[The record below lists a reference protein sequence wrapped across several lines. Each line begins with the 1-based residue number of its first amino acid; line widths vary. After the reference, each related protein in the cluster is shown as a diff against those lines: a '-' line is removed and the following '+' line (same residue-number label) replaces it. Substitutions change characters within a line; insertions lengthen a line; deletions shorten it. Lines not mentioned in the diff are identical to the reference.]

1 MQTAW
6 SILALAL
13 FLTNGSPQDQ
23 PEPAI
28 PRLKI
33 TFKIND
39 SCPPSE
45 PKTTV
50 ETPEP
55 DTCSKPAQEVV
66 ECRKPWQLSLPEAIR
81 ITLENADF
89 IRVVGD
95 ENDACLCVCPMTG
108 CLDAEYTPTEV
119 ACDDDADGASM
130 EFKADATALVR
141 SVEQQ
146 YWNLYVARVHLGC
159 AERAAGIAEEIVGR
173 KLFDLMCHASRSE
186 LADAADRLEELSA
199 DVARGASSVADAEL
213 QLRAVMGLPSSE
225 TRRIA
230 TVSEP
235 IAAWIVHGVK
245 TAVKKA
251 NRAKRKANETDE
263 DRLTV
268 QGATDSLPELVRAVS
283 TDYKS
288 YEKARKMVKADAK
301 RLAHESRLFEKGRI
315 TAGRFL
321 DCVRQHAA
329 SVTREA
335 GCLAAY
341 NITLAALGEASG
353 TLLAMRDVVI
363 ADQPDRAVSSHAV
376 GVKKDDEARTTSFES
391 EKPAVSEVPAIP
403 VLPELE
409 PESANQTPSTKAPDD
424 DDKKVI
430 FKFSLGGLKC
440 EVRSE

>member
-23 PEPAI
+23 PEPAS

-39 SCPPSE
+39 SCPPPE
-45 PKTTV
+45 PKTTA

-55 DTCSKPAQEVV
+55 DTCSKPVQQVV
-66 ECRKPWQLSLPEAIR
+66 ECREPWQLTLPEAIR

-89 IRVVGD
+89 IRIVGD
-95 ENDACLCVCPMTG
+95 ADDDCLCVCPMTG
-108 CLDAEYTPTEV
+108 CLDAENTPMEV
-119 ACDDDADGASM
+119 ACDDADGASM
-130 EFKADATALVR
+130 EFKSDATALVR

-159 AERAAGIAEEIVGR
+159 AERAAGIAEDVIGT
-173 KLFDLMCHASRSE
+173 KLFDLMSHASRSE

-199 DVARGASSVADAEL
+199 DVARGASSVADAER
-213 QLRAVMGLPSSE
+213 QLRVVMGLPSSE
-225 TRRIA
+225 SRRIA

-235 IAAWIVHGVK
+235 TTAWIVQGVK
-245 TAVKKA
+245 ASLKKA

-263 DRLTV
+263 GRLTI
-268 QGATDSLPELVRAVS
+268 QGTTDSLPELVRAVS

-288 YEKARKMVKADAK
+288 YEKARKLAKADAK
-301 RLAHESRLFEKGRI
+301 RLARESRLFEKGRI

-321 DCVRQHAA
+321 DCVRQQAA

-353 TLLAMRDVVI
+353 TLLVMRDVVI
-363 ADQPDRAVSSHAV
+363 ADEPDRTVSSHAV
-376 GVKKDDEARTTSFES
+376 GVKKDDQARTTSFES
-391 EKPAVSEVPAIP
+391 VPAASEVPAIP

-409 PESANQTPSTKAPDD
+409 PESTDQTPSTKALDD

-440 EVRSE
+440 EVRSSE

>member
-23 PEPAI
+23 PEPAS

-33 TFKIND
+33 TFKIDD
-39 SCPPSE
+39 SCPVPE
-45 PKTTV
+45 PKATV

-66 ECRKPWQLSLPEAIR
+66 ECREPWQLSLTEAIR
-81 ITLENADF
+81 VALESADF

-95 ENDACLCVCPMTG
+95 ENDDCLCVCPMTG
-108 CLDAEYTPTEV
+108 CLDAENTPIEV
-119 ACDDDADGASM
+119 ACDAAADGASM
-130 EFKADATALVR
+130 EFKSDTTALVR

-159 AERAAGIAEEIVGR
+159 AERAAEIAEGVIGT
-173 KLFDLMCHASRSE
+173 KLFDLMSHASRSE

-199 DVARGASSVADAEL
+199 DVARGVSSVADAEL

-235 IAAWIVHGVK
+235 TTAWIVHGVK

-251 NRAKRKANETDE
+251 IRAKRKANETE
-263 DRLTV
+263 QDRLTID
-268 QGATDSLPELVRAVS
+268 GPTDSLPELVEAVS
-283 TDYKS
+283 ADYKS
-288 YEKARKMVKADAK
+288 YEKARKLAKADAK
-301 RLAHESRLFEKGRI
+301 RLAHESRLFEKGRS

-321 DCVRQHAA
+321 DCVRQQAA

-353 TLLAMRDVVI
+353 TLRVMRDVVI
-363 ADQPDRAVSSHAV
+363 ADEPDRTVSSHAV
-376 GVKKDDEARTTSFES
+376 GVKKDDQARTTSFES
-391 EKPAVSEVPAIP
+391 APAASEVPAIP

-409 PESANQTPSTKAPDD
+409 PESADQTPSTKASDD

-440 EVRSE
+440 EVRSSE